1 MDQFQQQRPLPN
13 ATIVLVLGIIS
24 IVACCFYGLG
34 IILGIVA
41 IVLAAKDKKL
51 FAAEPELYTAS
62 SLKNL
67 NAGRVCGIIG
77 LSLSALYLILII
89 VVIATFGIEAMRN
102 PDEMMRRM
110 QELQGK

>member
-13 ATIVLVLGIIS
+13 ATIVLVLGILS

-51 FAAEPELYTAS
+51 YNAEMEAYTVS

-67 NAGRVCGIIG
+67 NAGRVCAIIG
-77 LSLSALYLILII
+77 LILSALYLILII
-89 VVIATFGIEAMRN
+89 AMIAVFGISALNN

-110 QELQGK
+110 QELQG

>member
-13 ATIVLVLGIIS
+13 ATIVLVLGILS

-34 IILGIVA
+34 IVLGIVA

-51 FAAEPELYTAS
+51 FAAEPDLYTAS

-77 LSLSALYLILII
+77 LILSAVYLILII
-89 VVIATFGIEAMRN
+89 VTIAIFGFSALGN

-110 QELQGK
+110 QELQG

>member
-13 ATIVLVLGIIS
+13 ATIVLVLGILS
-24 IVACCFYGLG
+24 IIACCFYGLG

-67 NAGRVCGIIG
+67 NAGRVCAIIG
-77 LSLSALYLILII
+77 LILSALYLILII
-89 VVIATFGIEAMRN
+89 VMIATFGIEAMRN

-110 QELQGK
+110 QELQG